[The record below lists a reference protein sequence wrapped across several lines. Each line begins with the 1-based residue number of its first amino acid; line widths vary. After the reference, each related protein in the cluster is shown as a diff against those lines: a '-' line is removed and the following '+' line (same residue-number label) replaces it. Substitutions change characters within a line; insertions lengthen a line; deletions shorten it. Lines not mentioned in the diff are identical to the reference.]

1 VGDEPPQQQH
11 DADPRDDG
19 NEVSETWIETGK
31 AIRTR
36 GNTARPSLWLTVL
49 SLAAFAV
56 LIALGVWQVERR
68 AWKLALIDR
77 VEQRVHAAAQPLP
90 APSVW
95 PAVSA
100 ANDEYRHVSVSGR
113 FLHDRETLVQAV
125 TEEGPGY
132 WVLTP
137 LQRAD
142 GTQVL
147 INRGFVP
154 SERRDASTRQDGNPQ
169 GQVEITGLLRLTEPK
184 GGFLRNN
191 VPQHNRWYSRDVAA
205 IAAARG
211 LDHIAPFFVDADAG
225 LQTAGGPIGG
235 LTVVRFPNNHLIY
248 ALTWFALAFMLAG
261 RLYVA
266 FGGGLFRRERFVH
279 EPAGGPDAAARRT
292 GSDAGTIVEPT

>member
-1 VGDEPPQQQH
+1 MSDLV
-11 DADPRDDG
+11 RLDG
-19 NEVSETWIETGK
+19 SQ
-31 AIRTR
+31 TR
-36 GNTARPSLWLTVL
+36 SPARAARPSLWLTVL
-49 SLAAFAV
+49 SLTAFV
-56 LIALGVWQVERR
+56 LLIALGVWQVERR

-77 VEQRVHAAAQPLP
+77 VEQRVHAAAQPIPSP
-90 APSVW
+90 ASW
-95 PAVSA
+95 PAVTA
-100 ANDEYRHVSVSGR
+100 ANDEYRHVTVSGR
-113 FLHDRETLVQAV
+113 LLHDRETLVQAV

-137 LQRAD
+137 LQRGD
-142 GTQVL
+142 GAMVL

-154 SERRDASTRQDGNPQ
+154 SERRDASTRRDGNPD
-169 GQVEITGLLRLTEPK
+169 GQVEITGLLRVTEPK

-211 LDHIAPFFVDADAG
+211 LHDVAPFFIDADAG
-225 LQTAGGPIGG
+225 PQTGGGPIGG

-261 RLYVA
+261 KLFVT
-266 FGGGLFRRERFVH
+266 FGGGLFRRRRFVH
-279 EPAGGPDAAARRT
+279 EPAGGSDAAARRT

>member
-1 VGDEPPQQQH
+1 LSKTWTAASETEG
-11 DADPRDDG
+11 ARDD
-19 NEVSETWIETGK
+19 
-31 AIRTR
+31 
-36 GNTARPSLWLTVL
+36 TARSPSLWLAVL
-49 SLAAFAV
+49 SLTAFAA

-77 VEQRVHAAAQPLP
+77 VEQRVHAPAQPIPSP
-90 APSVW
+90 AAWS
-95 PAVSA
+95 AVTA
-100 ANDEYRHVSVSGR
+100 ANDEYRHVSLTGR

-137 LQRAD
+137 LQRGD

-147 INRGFVP
+147 VNRGFVP
-154 SERRDASTRQDGNPQ
+154 SERRDASARRDGNPD
-169 GQVEITGLLRLTEPK
+169 GPVEITGLLRMSEPK

-211 LDHIAPFFVDADAG
+211 LHEAAPFFVDADAG
-225 LQTAGGPIGG
+225 SQSGGGPIGG

-248 ALTWFALAFMLAG
+248 ALTWFALALMLAG
-261 RLYVA
+261 WLFVT
-266 FGGGLFRRERFVH
+266 FGGGLFRRQRIVH
-279 EPAGGPDAAARRT
+279 EPAGGPDASARRT
-292 GSDAGTIVEPT
+292 GSDAGTIVEQT

>member
-1 VGDEPPQQQH
+1 MSEPRT
-11 DADPRDDG
+11 A
-19 NEVSETWIETGK
+19 TGK
-31 AIRTR
+31 AGGTR
-36 GNTARPSLWLTVL
+36 GRAARSPSLWLAVL
-49 SLAAFAV
+49 SLTAFV
-56 LIALGVWQVERR
+56 TLIALGVWQIERR

-77 VEQRVHAAAQPLP
+77 VEQRVHAP
-90 APSVW
+90 AVPIPSPASW
-95 PAVSA
+95 PTVSA
-100 ANDEYRHVSVSGR
+100 ANDEYRHVSVTGR

-137 LQRAD
+137 LERDD
-142 GTQVL
+142 GTEVL
-147 INRGFVP
+147 VNRGFVP
-154 SERRDASTRQDGNPQ
+154 SKRRDASTRQSGNREGP
-169 GQVEITGLLRLTEPK
+169 VEITGLLRITEPK

-211 LDHIAPFFVDADAG
+211 LHEVAPFFVDADAG
-225 LQTAGGPIGG
+225 SQIAGGPIGG

-261 RLYVA
+261 KVFVT
-266 FGGGLFRRERFVH
+266 FGGGLFRRKRFVH
-279 EPAGGPDAAARRT
+279 EPAGDAAARRT

>member
-1 VGDEPPQQQH
+1 MNDIGTV
-11 DADPRDDG
+11 
-19 NEVSETWIETGK
+19 TGK
-31 AIRTR
+31 DVD
-36 GNTARPSLWLTVL
+36 ARSEAARSPSLWLTVL
-49 SLAAFAV
+49 SLVAFV
-56 LIALGVWQVERR
+56 LLIALGVWQVERR

-77 VEQRVHAAAQPLP
+77 VEQRVHAPAQPIPSP
-90 APSVW
+90 AAW

-100 ANDEYRHVSVSGR
+100 ASDEYRHVSLSGR
-113 FLHDRETLVQAV
+113 FLQDGETLVQAV

-137 LQRAD
+137 LQRDD
-142 GTQVL
+142 GTLVL

-154 SERRDASTRQDGNPQ
+154 SERRDASTRRDGNPE
-169 GQVEITGLLRLTEPK
+169 GRVEITGLLRITEPR

-211 LDHIAPFFVDADAG
+211 LREVAPFFVDADAG
-225 LQTAGGPIGG
+225 SQIAGGPIGG
-235 LTVVRFPNNHLIY
+235 LTVIRFPNNHLIY

-261 RLYVA
+261 RLFVT
-266 FGGGLFRRERFVH
+266 FGGGLFRRRRFVH
-279 EPAGGPDAAARRT
+279 DKAGGSDAVARRT

>member
-1 VGDEPPQQQH
+1 M
-11 DADPRDDG
+11 
-19 NEVSETWIETGK
+19 SETRTVTGK
-31 AIRTR
+31 EDGTR
-36 GNTARPSLWLTVL
+36 GKFANSKAARPSLWLTVL
-49 SLAAFAV
+49 SLTAFV
-56 LIALGVWQVERR
+56 LLIALGVWQIERR

-77 VEQRVHAAAQPLP
+77 VEQRVHAPAQPI
-90 APSVW
+90 PSSASW
-95 PAVSA
+95 PAVSV
-100 ANDEYRHVSVSGR
+100 ANDEYRHVSLTGR

-137 LQRAD
+137 LERSD

-147 INRGFVP
+147 VNRGFVP
-154 SERRDASTRQDGNPQ
+154 SERRDASTRWDGNPD
-169 GQVEITGLLRLTEPK
+169 GQVEITGLLRITEPK

-211 LDHIAPFFVDADAG
+211 LQNIAPFFVDADAG
-225 LQTAGGPIGG
+225 SQSGSGPIGG

-261 RLYVA
+261 KLLVT
-266 FGGGLFRRERFVH
+266 FGGGLFRRKRFVH
-279 EPAGGPDAAARRT
+279 EPAGGSDAVARRT
-292 GSDAGTIVEPT
+292 GSDAGTIVEQA

>member
-1 VGDEPPQQQH
+1 MSDTGTVTDKAEG
-11 DADPRDDG
+11 APR
-19 NEVSETWIETGK
+19 K
-31 AIRTR
+31 A
-36 GNTARPSLWLTVL
+36 ARPSLWLTVL
-49 SLAAFAV
+49 SLAAFAL
-56 LIALGVWQVERR
+56 LIALGIWQIERR

-77 VEQRVHAAAQPLP
+77 VEQRVHAPAQPI
-90 APSVW
+90 PSSASW

-100 ANDEYRHVSVSGR
+100 ANDEYRHVSLKGR

-125 TEEGPGY
+125 TEGGPGF

-137 LQRAD
+137 LQRDD

-154 SERRDASTRQDGNPQ
+154 SERRDASTRRDGNPD
-169 GQVEITGLLRLTEPK
+169 GQVEITGLLRISEPK

-205 IAAARG
+205 IATARD
-211 LDHIAPFFVDADAG
+211 LHEVAPFFVDADARS
-225 LQTAGGPIGG
+225 QSAGGPIGG
-235 LTVVRFPNNHLIY
+235 LTVISFPNNHLIY

-261 RLYVA
+261 RLFVT
-266 FGGGLFRRERFVH
+266 FGGGLFRRKRFVH
-279 EPAGGPDAAARRT
+279 EQAGGTDAVARRT

>member
-1 VGDEPPQQQH
+1 MSDIGTVTDKEE
-11 DADPRDDG
+11 DAPR
-19 NEVSETWIETGK
+19 K
-31 AIRTR
+31 A
-36 GNTARPSLWLTVL
+36 ARPSLWLTVL
-49 SLAAFAV
+49 SLAAFVV
-56 LIALGVWQVERR
+56 LIALGIWQIERR

-77 VEQRVHAAAQPLP
+77 VEQRVHAPAQPI
-90 APSVW
+90 PSW

-100 ANDEYRHVSVSGR
+100 ANDEYRHVSLKGR

-137 LQRAD
+137 LQRND
-142 GTQVL
+142 GTEVL
-147 INRGFVP
+147 VNRGFVP
-154 SERRDASTRQDGNPQ
+154 SDRRDASTRQNGNPD
-169 GQVEITGLLRLTEPK
+169 GPVEITGLLRMTEPN

-205 IAAARG
+205 IAASHG
-211 LDHIAPFFVDADAG
+211 LHNVAPFFVDADAG
-225 LQTAGGPIGG
+225 SQSAGGPIGG

-261 RLYVA
+261 RLFVQ
-266 FGGGLFRRERFVH
+266 FGGGLFRRKRFVH
-279 EPAGGPDAAARRT
+279 DPDGGPDTVARRT

>member
-1 VGDEPPQQQH
+1 M
-11 DADPRDDG
+11 
-19 NEVSETWIETGK
+19 SELGTVTNMASGARGK
-31 AIRTR
+31 A
-36 GNTARPSLWLTVL
+36 ARPSLWLTVL
-49 SLAAFAV
+49 SLTALV
-56 LIALGVWQVERR
+56 LLVALGIWQIERR

-77 VEQRVHAAAQPLP
+77 VEQRVHAPAQPI
-90 APSVW
+90 PSSASW
-95 PAVSA
+95 PAVNA
-100 ANDEYRHVSVSGR
+100 ANDEYRHVSLKGR

-125 TEEGPGY
+125 AEEGPGF

-137 LQRAD
+137 LQRDD

-154 SERRDASTRQDGNPQ
+154 SERREASTRLDGNPD
-169 GQVEITGLLRLTEPK
+169 GRVEITGLLRISEPK

-205 IAAARG
+205 IATARG
-211 LDHIAPFFVDADAG
+211 LHDVAPFFVDADAG
-225 LQTAGGPIGG
+225 SQSAGGPIGG

-261 RLYVA
+261 RLFVQ

-279 EPAGGPDAAARRT
+279 ESDGGPDAATRRT
-292 GSDAGTIVEPT
+292 GSNAGTIVEPT

>member
-1 VGDEPPQQQH
+1 VSDLVRPE
-11 DADPRDDG
+11 D
-19 NEVSETWIETGK
+19 NE
-31 AIRTR
+31 TR
-36 GNTARPSLWLTVL
+36 SLSRAARHSLWLTVL
-49 SLAAFAV
+49 SLIAFV
-56 LIALGVWQVERR
+56 ILIALGVWQIERR

-77 VEQRVHAAAQPLP
+77 VEQRVHAPAQPIPSP
-90 APSVW
+90 ASW
-95 PAVSA
+95 PAVTR

-137 LQRAD
+137 LQRDD

-147 INRGFVP
+147 VNRGFVP
-154 SERRDASTRQDGNPQ
+154 SERRDASTRQSGNPD
-169 GQVEITGLLRLTEPK
+169 GEVAVTGLLRMTEPK

-205 IAAARG
+205 ISAARG
-211 LDHIAPFFVDADAG
+211 LTEAAPFFIDADAG
-225 LQTAGGPIGG
+225 SQSGQGPIGG

-261 RLYVA
+261 RLFVT
-266 FGGGLFRRERFVH
+266 FGGGLFRRKRYVH
-279 EPAGGPDAAARRT
+279 EPDGGPDAAARRT
-292 GSDAGTIVEPT
+292 GSDAGTIVEQT

>member
-1 VGDEPPQQQH
+1 MSDLVRP
-11 DADPRDDG
+11 DG
-19 NEVSETWIETGK
+19 NE
-31 AIRTR
+31 TR
-36 GNTARPSLWLTVL
+36 SPTRAARPHLWLTVL
-49 SLAAFAV
+49 SLIVFV
-56 LIALGVWQVERR
+56 ILMALGVWQVERR

-77 VEQRVHAAAQPLP
+77 VEQRVHAPAQPI
-90 APSVW
+90 PSRDSW
-95 PAVSA
+95 PAITA

-137 LQRAD
+137 LRRDD
-142 GTQVL
+142 GTSIL

-154 SERRDASTRQDGNPQ
+154 SERREASTRRDGNPD
-169 GQVEITGLLRLTEPK
+169 GQVEIIGLLRITEPK
-184 GGFLRNN
+184 GGFLRDN

-211 LDHIAPFFVDADAG
+211 LQNVAPFFVDADAG
-225 LQTAGGPIGG
+225 SQSAGGPIAG
-235 LTVVRFPNNHLIY
+235 LTVIRFPNNHLIY

-261 RLYVA
+261 RLFVT
-266 FGGGLFRRERFVH
+266 FCGGLFRRKNPWNRLVH
-279 EPAGGPDAAARRT
+279 EPAGGSDASARRT